1 MALDKELVESDVET
15 YLARYQDKEL
25 LRFVAVGSVDDGK
38 STLIGR
44 LLYDTG
50 SVYDDQ
56 LDAVRKATHMAGTDL
71 DLSLLTDGL
80 AAEREQGIT
89 IDVAYRYFNTKTR
102 KFIIADTPGHV
113 QYTRNMV
120 TGASTAGVAVILID
134 ARLGVLQQ
142 SRRHAYIASL
152 LGIPHLAV
160 CVNKMDL
167 VGYDPSFFAR
177 IQAEFSAFTKNLS
190 FSKVTFFPISALTG
204 ANCVHR
210 SEAMTWYEGPTV
222 LEFLETVPVQEGRN
236 LAHLRYPVQYVSRPN
251 LEYRGFAG
259 RVASGVVRKGD
270 AVTVLPSGKTSRVRA
285 IDAFEGE
292 LAEAFAP
299 QSVTLRLEH
308 EVDVSRGDMLVHSE
322 DLPRVARTFDAHL
335 VWMHDAA
342 LDLGRSYLL
351 KHTTQTVRADVERV
365 HWRKDMDTLGE
376 TPAATL
382 ALNDIGRV
390 TLTAHREL
398 FLDPYHANR
407 ETGSFILIDTLS
419 NGTVAAGMILGET
432 ARVLDPSNAGAETR
446 EASAARS
453 LVTDG
458 VRRARFGA
466 SGGMVLVTAPTD
478 SQADA
483 LAFAVERRLFECGAS
498 GAVIRG
504 RGGPSSL
511 AAAGAVRDAGLIA
524 LVPTSSPIVDRPS
537 LAGSFDRPRLLVIR
551 ADVGAKASGAGEESR
566 KAAGDDIVVDLDAA
580 SLDKSADAVVAALR
594 DRGWIGQSIRSS

>member
-1 MALDKELVESDVET
+1 
-15 YLARYQDKEL
+15 
-25 LRFVAVGSVDDGK
+25 
-38 STLIGR
+38 
-44 LLYDTG
+44 
-50 SVYDDQ
+50 
-56 LDAVRKATHMAGTDL
+56 
-71 DLSLLTDGL
+71 
-80 AAEREQGIT
+80 
-89 IDVAYRYFNTKTR
+89 
-102 KFIIADTPGHV
+102 
-113 QYTRNMV
+113 
-120 TGASTAGVAVILID
+120 
-134 ARLGVLQQ
+134 
-142 SRRHAYIASL
+142 
-152 LGIPHLAV
+152 
-160 CVNKMDL
+160 
-167 VGYDPSFFAR
+167 
-177 IQAEFSAFTKNLS
+177 
-190 FSKVTFFPISALTG
+190 
-204 ANCVHR
+204 
-210 SEAMTWYEGPTV
+210 
-222 LEFLETVPVQEGRN
+222 
-236 LAHLRYPVQYVSRPN
+236 
-251 LEYRGFAG
+251 
-259 RVASGVVRKGD
+259 
-270 AVTVLPSGKTSRVRA
+270 VRA

-308 EVDVSRGDMLVHSE
+308 EVDVSRGDMLFHSE

>member
-1 MALDKELVESDVET
+1 LETELIKSDIEA

-25 LRFVAVGSVDDGK
+25 LHFVAVGSVDDGK

-56 LDAVRKATHMAGTDL
+56 LDAVRKATHMGGTDI

-89 IDVAYRYFNTKTR
+89 IDVAYRYFNTKKR

-167 VGYDPSFFAR
+167 VEYDRSVFAR
-177 IQAEFSAFTKNLS
+177 IQAEFLAFTRNLS
-190 FSKVTFFPISALTG
+190 FAKVTFFPISALTG

-210 SEAMTWYEGPTV
+210 SEDMGWYEGLTV
-222 LEFLETVPVQEGRN
+222 LEFLETVAVQEKRG
-236 LAHLRYPVQYVSRPN
+236 LAHLRYPVQYVTRPN
-251 LEYRGFAG
+251 LDYRGFAG
-259 RVASGVVRKGD
+259 RIASGIVRKGD
-270 AVTVLPSGKTSRVRA
+270 EVTVLPSGKRSRVKA
-285 IDAFEGE
+285 IDSFEGE
-292 LAEAFAP
+292 IEEAFAP

-308 EVDVSRGDMLVHSE
+308 EIDVSRGDMLVHSA

-335 VWMHDAA
+335 VWMHDTA

-351 KHTTQTVRADVERV
+351 KHTTQTVHVDVERV

-376 TPAATL
+376 APAPTL

-398 FLDPYHANR
+398 FIDPYEANR
-407 ETGSFILIDTLS
+407 ETGSFILIDTIS
-419 NGTVAAGMILGET
+419 NGTVAAGMILGEP
-432 ARVLDPSNAGAETR
+432 ARALGSSKFDVETR

-453 LVTDG
+453 QVSDG
-458 VRRARFGA
+458 DRRARFGA
-466 SGGMVLVTAPTD
+466 SGGVVLVIASTD
-478 SQADA
+478 WQAES
-483 LAFAVERRLFECGAS
+483 LGIAVERRLFECGAS

-504 RGGPSSL
+504 RGGPSSF

-524 LVPTSSPIVDRPS
+524 LVATTSLPALDDPSPSGSLDR
-537 LAGSFDRPRLLVIR
+537 RRLLVIH
-551 ADVGAKASGAGEESR
+551 ADPSAKANAAGETWQ
-566 KAAGDDIVVDLDAA
+566 KFAGGDIAVDLDAA
-580 SLDKSADAVVAALR
+580 FLDKSADAVVAALR
-594 DRGWIGQSIRSS
+594 ERGWIGQGARSS